1 MSSLLAPLMVVGDD
15 ASFCY
20 LMQRYA
26 RKAACPIVLAH
37 FAEDALNIALHQT
50 PIVVI
55 VELDA
60 PGDRG
65 LTILGTLRAH
75 PLTCDIPVILCSWT
89 DEAEH
94 DALWNSDDESAALY
108 LRKPILYDDFQA
120 ALTEVGVDLGLV
132 QGVYP

>member
-1 MSSLLAPLMVVGDD
+1 MSSVLAPLMVVGDD

-26 RKAACPIVLAH
+26 KKAACPIVLAH
-37 FAEDALNIALHQT
+37 FAEDALNIALHEA
-50 PIVVI
+50 PGVVI

-60 PGDRG
+60 PGDKG
-65 LTILGTLRAH
+65 LSILGTLKAH
-75 PLTCDIPVILCSWT
+75 PTTCNIPVILCSWT

-94 DALWNSDDESAALY
+94 DLDVSAALY

-120 ALTEVGVDLGLV
+120 ALSEVGVNV
-132 QGVYP
+132 S

>member
-1 MSSLLAPLMVVGDD
+1 MSSPLLSPLMIVGDD

-26 RKAACPIVLAH
+26 KKAACPIVLAH
-37 FAEDALNIALHQT
+37 FAEDALNIALHET
-50 PIVVI
+50 PVVVI

-65 LTILGTLRAH
+65 LAILGKLKAH
-75 PLTCDIPVILCSWT
+75 PQTSRIPVILCSWS

-94 DALWNSDDESAALY
+94 DLDEGAALY

-120 ALTEVGVDLGLV
+120 ALTEVGINLSLGEPAHA
-132 QGVYP
+132 G

>member
-1 MSSLLAPLMVVGDD
+1 MASILSPLLVVGDD

-26 RKAACPIVLAH
+26 QKAACPIVLAH
-37 FAEDALNIALHQT
+37 FGEDALSIALHEN
-50 PIVVI
+50 PGVVI
-55 VELDA
+55 VELDG
-60 PGDRG
+60 PGDKG
-65 LTILGTLRAH
+65 LAILGTLKAH

-94 DALWNSDDESAALY
+94 DLDVSAALY

-120 ALTEVGVDLGLV
+120 ALTEVGVNV
-132 QGVYP
+132 S

>member
-1 MSSLLAPLMVVGDD
+1 MSSVLSPLMVIGDD

-26 RKAACPIVLAH
+26 KKAACPIVLAH
-37 FAEDALNIALHQT
+37 FAEDALSIALHET
-50 PIVVI
+50 PLVVI

-65 LTILGTLRAH
+65 LAILGKLKAH
-75 PLTCDIPVILCSWT
+75 PQMCNTPIILCSWT

-94 DALWNSDDESAALY
+94 NLDEGAALY

-120 ALTEVGVDLGLV
+120 ALAEVGVNLSLSKPVHAG
-132 QGVYP
+132 

>member
-1 MSSLLAPLMVVGDD
+1 MSSALAPLMVVGDD

-26 RKAACPIVLAH
+26 KKAACPIVLAH
-37 FAEDALNIALHQT
+37 FAEDALNIALHEA
-50 PIVVI
+50 PVVVI

-60 PGDRG
+60 PGDKG
-65 LTILGTLRAH
+65 LSILGTLKAH
-75 PLTCDIPVILCSWT
+75 PATCDIPVILCSWT

-94 DALWNSDDESAALY
+94 DLDVSAALY

-120 ALTEVGVDLGLV
+120 ALAEVGVNV
-132 QGVYP
+132 S

>member
-1 MSSLLAPLMVVGDD
+1 MSSVLAPLMVVGDD

-26 RKAACPIVLAH
+26 RKAACPVVLAH
-37 FAEDALNIALHQT
+37 FAEDALNIALHET
-50 PIVVI
+50 PVVVI

-65 LTILGTLRAH
+65 LAILGTLKTH
-75 PLTCDIPVILCSWT
+75 PSTCNIPVILCSWT
-89 DEAEH
+89 DETEH
-94 DALWNSDDESAALY
+94 NALWNSDDESAALY

-120 ALTEVGVDLGLV
+120 ALTEIGVNV
-132 QGVYP
+132 S

>member
-1 MSSLLAPLMVVGDD
+1 MSSGLAPLMVVGND

-26 RKAACPIVLAH
+26 NKAACPIVLAH
-37 FAEDALNIALHQT
+37 FAEDALDIALHKT
-50 PIVVI
+50 PVVVI
-55 VELDA
+55 VELDG

-65 LTILGTLRAH
+65 LAILGKLKAH
-75 PLTCDIPVILCSWT
+75 PQTCNIPVILCSWT

-94 DALWNSDDESAALY
+94 DALWNSNDESAALY

-120 ALTEVGVDLGLV
+120 ALTEVGVNV
-132 QGVYP
+132 S

>member
-1 MSSLLAPLMVVGDD
+1 MVVGDD

-26 RKAACPIVLAH
+26 KKAACPIVLAH
-37 FAEDALNIALHQT
+37 FAEDALNIALQET
-50 PIVVI
+50 PVVVI

-65 LTILGTLRAH
+65 LAILGTLKTH
-75 PLTCDIPVILCSWT
+75 PSTSNIPVILCSWT

-94 DALWNSDDESAALY
+94 DLDESAALY
-108 LRKPILYDDFQA
+108 LRKPILYDDFQT
-120 ALTEVGVDLGLV
+120 ALTEVGIDVSQPVDFG
-132 QGVYP
+132 P

>member
-1 MSSLLAPLMVVGDD
+1 MVVGDD

-26 RKAACPIVLAH
+26 KKAACPIVLAH
-37 FAEDALNIALHQT
+37 FAEDALNIALHEA
-50 PIVVI
+50 PGVLI

-60 PGDRG
+60 PGDKA
-65 LTILGTLRAH
+65 LAILGTLKAH

-89 DEAEH
+89 DEVKH
-94 DALWNSDDESAALY
+94 DALWNSDNEGTALY

-120 ALTEVGVDLGLV
+120 ALTKVGVNV
-132 QGVYP
+132 R

>member
-1 MSSLLAPLMVVGDD
+1 MSSALAPLMVIGDD

-26 RKAACPIVLAH
+26 EKAACPIVLAH
-37 FAEDALNIALHQT
+37 FAEDALSIALHAT
-50 PIVVI
+50 PGVVI

-65 LTILGTLRAH
+65 ASIVETLKAH
-75 PLTCDIPVILCSWT
+75 PQTCDVPVILCSWT
-89 DEAEH
+89 DEAEQ
-94 DALWNSDDESAALY
+94 DLGDGAMLY

-120 ALTEVGVDLGLV
+120 ALTEVGVRF
-132 QGVYP
+132 

>member
-1 MSSLLAPLMVVGDD
+1 MSSVLAPLMVVGDD

-37 FAEDALNIALHQT
+37 FAEDALDIALHET
-50 PIVVI
+50 PVVVI

-60 PGDRG
+60 PGDKG
-65 LTILGTLRAH
+65 LAILGTLKTH
-75 PLTCDIPVILCSWT
+75 PSTSHIPVILCSWT

-94 DALWNSDDESAALY
+94 DALWNSDDEGAALY

-120 ALTEVGVDLGLV
+120 ALSEVGVNV
-132 QGVYP
+132 S